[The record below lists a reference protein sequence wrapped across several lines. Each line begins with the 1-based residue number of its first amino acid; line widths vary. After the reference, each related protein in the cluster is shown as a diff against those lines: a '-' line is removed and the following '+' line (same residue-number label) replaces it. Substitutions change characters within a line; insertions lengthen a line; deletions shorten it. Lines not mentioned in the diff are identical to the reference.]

1 MRQNN
6 EDIEDTEETE
16 ETEEISAGEASQVD
30 SFRVAARAD
39 RGDLLTQSELDQ
51 RQENTGRTRRPAGPP
66 LERRR
71 NEPTRPDAEATD
83 VPETEPEEATEE
95 E

>member
-16 ETEEISAGEASQVD
+16 EISAGEASQLD
-30 SFRVAARAD
+30 SSRVAARAD
-39 RGDLLTQSELDQ
+39 RRDLLTQSELDQ
-51 RQENTGRTRRPAGPP
+51 RQENTGRTRRPSGPP

-71 NEPTRPDAEATD
+71 NAPTRPDAGATD
-83 VPETEPEEATEE
+83 VPETEPEEPTEDE
-95 E
+95 